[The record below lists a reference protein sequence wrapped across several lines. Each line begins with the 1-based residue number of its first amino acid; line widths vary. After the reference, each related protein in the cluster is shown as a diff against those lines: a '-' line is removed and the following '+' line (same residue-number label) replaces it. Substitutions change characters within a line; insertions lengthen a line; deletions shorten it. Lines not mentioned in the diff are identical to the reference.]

1 MSEGRR
7 LSLVLIGL
15 GTATAPLDTA
25 LNVAFPAITHA
36 FALKL
41 PEIQWLVVTY
51 VLTYAVLLLA
61 MGRIG
66 DLAGHR
72 TIFRIGLAWSA
83 AALALCALAPS
94 YPVLLAA
101 RVAQGIGTALVLAC
115 GPALLTGL
123 YPEGERAHALG
134 IYTMMFSLAAA
145 VGPIL
150 GGALVARW
158 GWPAV
163 FWFRAPLALTALLL
177 EPRRPQ
183 TPAARFDPAAFDFVG
198 AALLALALAGMLLAI
213 GRLGSLAVGD
223 PAAPLL
229 FAGATAAFLAF
240 IRNERRRP
248 QPLID
253 LSVFSTTR
261 GFATLNLGSTLVN
274 GAGFAVLLLAPY
286 YLTRI
291 AELPDTQ
298 TGLILAVSG
307 LGVVAGSPL
316 AVRLRRRLGP
326 RAVTALGA
334 LANAL
339 GLALVALIDDWRL
352 FAFAFAVQGLG
363 LGLFQVAYI
372 DRVTAAI
379 ALSARGVAGS
389 LALLTRTLGIVLGAA
404 VLTLA
409 YGEFQSA
416 ALAAGADPRAAFV
429 WGFRLTFAC
438 AAMAAAAVAAAEGIR
453 RR

>member
-7 LSLVLIGL
+7 LSLLLIGL
-15 GTATAPLDTA
+15 GTAIAPLDTA
-25 LNVAFPAITHA
+25 LNVAFPAITRA

-72 TIFRIGLAWSA
+72 AVFRLGLGWSA

-123 YPEGERAHALG
+123 YREGERARALG
-134 IYTMMFSLAAA
+134 VYTMMFSLAAA
-145 VGPIL
+145 LGPIL
-150 GGALVARW
+150 GGALVAHW

-163 FWFRAPLALTALLL
+163 FWFRVPLALAALLP
-177 EPRRPQ
+177 ERRPPP
-183 TPAARFDPAAFDFVG
+183 TPQRRFDPAAFDLPG
-198 AALLALALAGMLLAI
+198 AVLLALALAGLLLAI
-213 GRLGSLAVGD
+213 GRLGALAAGD
-223 PAAPLL
+223 PVALLLLGGAA
-229 FAGATAAFLAF
+229 AAFLAF
-240 IRNERRRP
+240 IRRERRRP
-248 QPLID
+248 EPLID

-261 GFATLNLGSTLVN
+261 GFAALNLGSAVVN

-286 YLTRI
+286 YLARI
-291 AELPDTQ
+291 AEISDTPA
-298 TGLILAVSG
+298 GALLAVSG
-307 LGVVAGSPL
+307 LGAVAGSPL
-316 AVRLRRRLGP
+316 AARLGRRLGA

-334 LANAL
+334 LISAL
-339 GLALVALIDDWRL
+339 GLGLVALIGDWRL
-352 FAFAFAVQGLG
+352 FAFAFAVQGFG
-363 LGLFQVAYI
+363 LGLFQVAYM

-379 ALSARGVAGS
+379 ARGARGVAGS

-404 VLTLA
+404 LLTLA
-409 YGEFQSA
+409 YGEFQST
-416 ALAAGADPRAAFV
+416 ALAAGTEPRAAFV

-438 AAMAAAAVAAAEGIR
+438 AAAAAAAVAAIEGFR